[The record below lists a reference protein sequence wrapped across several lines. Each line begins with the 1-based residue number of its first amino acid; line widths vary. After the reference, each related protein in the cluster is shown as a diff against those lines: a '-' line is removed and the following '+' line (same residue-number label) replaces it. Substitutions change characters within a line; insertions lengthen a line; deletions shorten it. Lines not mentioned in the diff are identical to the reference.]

1 MKAFLSFFLG
11 MPIVGVPLILSLSL
25 YKEIKTMRAAHDFTP
40 LYRSAV
46 GFDRLVNLLD
56 SAARSDTTP
65 GFPPYNI
72 ERILGEDSSETYLIE
87 IAVAGFKHDQLS
99 IEFKENL
106 LTVTGR
112 KDTDDSQ
119 RQFLHRGLAE
129 RSFERRFQVAD
140 HIRVLSADLVDGLL
154 SISLKREIPEAL
166 KPRQIPIGSVV
177 QS

>member
-1 MKAFLSFFLG
+1 MAIFG
-11 MPIVGVPLILSLSL
+11 MPVTISLNL
-25 YKEIKTMRAAHDFTP
+25 KKENNMRTSHDFTP

-72 ERILGEDSSETYLIE
+72 ERIKGEDESETYRIE
-87 IAVAGFKHDQLS
+87 IAVAGFKREQLS

-112 KDTDDSQ
+112 KETDDGQ

-154 SISLKREIPEAL
+154 SISLRREIPEAL
-166 KPRQIPIGSVV
+166 KPRQIPIGTVLEPLTTE
-177 QS
+177 

>member
-1 MKAFLSFFLG
+1 
-11 MPIVGVPLILSLSL
+11 
-25 YKEIKTMRAAHDFTP
+25 MRTSYDFTP

-56 SAARSDTTP
+56 SASRSDSAP

-72 ERILGEDSSETYLIE
+72 ERIVGEDETETYRIE
-87 IAVAGFKHDQLS
+87 MAVAGFKRDQLN

-112 KDTDDSQ
+112 KDSDDTQ
-119 RQFLHRGLAE
+119 RQYLHRGLAE

-140 HIRVLSADLVDGLL
+140 HIRVLSADLSDGLL
-154 SISLKREIPEAL
+154 SISLQREIPESL
-166 KPRQIPIGSVV
+166 KPRQIPIGTVHES
-177 QS
+177 